1 MSKQLVLHNR
11 LFFLHL
17 MSFFGGF
24 VFYAPVSLLV
34 RTRCGITE
42 AQFFLLEAILSFSIF
57 LLELPCGRLSDR
69 LGYKNTLIVGSCF
82 LFAARLLMFCSDRF
96 WLFAVEAVAEGIS
109 AALFS
114 GTFSAYLYEADPR
127 DFAENLSQND
137 NCSNLGFILSTLGFF
152 ILYAHGGIDSLLLFT
167 VLFSFAA
174 LVCSFFLKPVK
185 AKPDHLRRK
194 QSAHPAFVLLAAPDM
209 ILVFLLGCISVAF
222 LLVNFFYVSLLIKV
236 GIPEQYMT
244 VFILTYSAIQLSVPR
259 IVHRLRR
266 WQPLFSLRLFLAAAF
281 LLSSSLPLLSGFG
294 IILPM
299 LLFPTVLSVLGVYLD
314 QYQNQRI
321 DALSRGENR
330 AELLSVYSM
339 VSRLTEIAFLLGS
352 SALSRLSTD
361 LIFFLLG
368 ALFLAAVFVCALLP
382 KQEQKQ

>member
-127 DFAENLSQND
+127 DFAENLSKND

-209 ILVFLLGCISVAF
+209 ILVFLLGCVSVAF

-266 WQPLFSLRLFLAAAF
+266 RDTRFSLRLFLAAAF